1 MKYIAIIFLW
11 AFSSHSQV
19 LDNSRGEAFTNKP
32 FFNKTFIE
40 NNSIK
45 SIKGRF
51 NYKRSGQAM
60 YQTEFYY
67 VYNFNKQG
75 QLISTYETRKDDGTT
90 DTTWNEYIYN
100 SLGNLIEHKQGSQS
114 GKTNVAYQLDDKNR
128 IISEE
133 YYTESIDSL
142 GEKTIVLVNSETMKH
157 EDFGLQKKK
166 TISNSYGLP
175 YLIETSYFDENGYL
189 LEKEER
195 YSRTSNFNK
204 QLYTYNEKGLLASIS
219 KFEKGT
225 IEPIEE
231 EKYKYDSF
239 GNISEK
245 HLYKNGVFTT
255 DIQIVYNEK
264 TKLMTAVIIRE
275 VKTDFIMVIRF
286 GEYDYY

>member
-1 MKYIAIIFLW
+1 MW

-100 SLGNLIEHKQGSQS
+100 ALGNLIEHKQGSQS

-175 YLIETSYFDENGYL
+175 YLIETSYYDDNGYL